1 MEREGSIQQD
11 GKVAPRL
18 IQTDQEP
25 PTEMSGVFLCLL
37 QNWEAAARR
46 NFLLD
51 RKDKQAVFSAPPI
64 GEAGSASSQGAV
76 LLLDR
81 KDKQAGPM
89 RLFIVFS
96 PTGKTSK
103 QILQVTAM

>member
-1 MEREGSIQQD
+1 
-11 GKVAPRL
+11 VPVATFHAAPR
-18 IQTDQEP
+18 
-25 PTEMSGVFLCLL
+25 G
-37 QNWEAAARR
+37 

-64 GEAGSASSQGAV
+64 GEAAGPRAV

>member
-1 MEREGSIQQD
+1 
-11 GKVAPRL
+11 
-18 IQTDQEP
+18 
-25 PTEMSGVFLCLL
+25 MSGVFLCLI

-46 NFLLD
+46 NF
-51 RKDKQAVFSAPPI
+51 
-64 GEAGSASSQGAV
+64 
-76 LLLDR
+76 LLDR